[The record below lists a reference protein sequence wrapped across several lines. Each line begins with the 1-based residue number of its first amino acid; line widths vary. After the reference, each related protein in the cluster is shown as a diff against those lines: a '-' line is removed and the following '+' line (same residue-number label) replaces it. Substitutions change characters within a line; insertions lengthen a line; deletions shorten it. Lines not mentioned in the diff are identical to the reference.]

1 MKQKTIRN
9 RSLNMNLKKINYILV
24 FIISMLFIAQVT
36 INAEGDKD
44 KSKRT
49 LQKVQTQVP
58 FTYLDINNVFTVFRN
73 NGISD
78 IDRDINNSGL
88 VFPKGS
94 GKTAAFTSGLL
105 WGATIPG
112 DPQPRVGGTAYATG
126 IQPGKILENGL
137 ADDPELDVYRIYRV
151 RPDIYPGGPSVDLSL
166 EATLETSSES
176 AIRTQYDLDWTE
188 WPVQLGAPYYDGNG
202 NGVYDAVPDP
212 DPLMRDIPG
221 VTGADQTLW
230 FVGND
235 LNPTLTGD
243 LYGATPMGIEI
254 QATYWAYN
262 QQGALGNM
270 FFRKYKVINKGAQ
283 QDTFENMYFSMWSD
297 VDLGGAGDDFVGVDT
312 VLSLQYCYN
321 ASATDATY
329 QPLPP
334 PALGF
339 DFFQGPL
346 LDGVA
351 GEDRNKNGV
360 DDIIDFAIFNN
371 SAVGPGKINLPMTA
385 AYYFANGDPNIGDPP
400 QGDLDGS
407 TEFYN
412 FFQGLFGVSG
422 APFIDFATGQVT
434 TYALNG
440 DPITRT
446 GWLDGDQ
453 LAPGDRRQG
462 SSSGPFTMAPG
473 DTQEVVVAE
482 IVAGAIPGVDRI
494 SAIGLLKFYD
504 QIAQVAYDNFFDL
517 PVAPPAPVVTVT
529 ELDRE
534 IILDWSKD
542 PVSVKASE
550 WSNIKGYKF
559 QGYNVYQLPSASAS
573 VSEGVRVATYDMI
586 DGIGKIFDL
595 VFDPTTGTVV
605 TLPVQ
610 FGNDT
615 GTKRYISLTR
625 DEIKGGVPL
634 INGIKYYY
642 AVTSYSYN
650 PDPDAVPNNLEN
662 PLSII
667 TVVPHMSDPGVTYG
681 EGSGTELDVT
691 HSEGAADGVITVSVV
706 DPAATTGQDYDITF
720 STQQQ
725 IRNENGDWVAASTVL
740 RKFNPGDPD
749 TLLPGTTIDIAA
761 IYAGDGTNIDLECHL
776 EIVHH
781 YYGHGD
787 GVTMTFPV
795 GTRIIDV
802 PPFSGQGSDPD
813 TEPFVPVVIE
823 GNVVKL
829 GVTDDSESWHGV
841 FHEGGEDW
849 VVNVDASTVTL
860 PISVDWEVHD
870 DGYYGYGAANV
881 TGTTITNDTLGF
893 ASRLAQ
899 NWNLF
904 SNGTPVLEHQGV
916 YNGTDFWPPRDDR
929 PTNLGLVAAPEVDGI
944 QLNIDVGWEAPI
956 TFFDVSLS
964 PDDSPTTLSSNSTT
978 TNLDI
983 QNYTI
988 FGGVITSKV
997 IDNFGVGTNEL
1008 TELQQDYELRF
1019 TGVLDSLTLPD
1030 GRKYIYVSEGG
1041 SMGTIF
1047 RIQGG
1052 DFTVHP
1058 GNTAGV
1064 AGPFQLLIPFE
1075 VWNVSDPENEFQV
1088 NLTFRDRLQAHG
1100 PGGDDPLYSWNLV
1113 NRMYACIVNSP
1124 YDDAQPI
1131 QVDDGP
1137 DALNALAT
1145 WVLVFYGT
1153 NYTLGDVVTVTYANP
1168 IVAGLDR
1175 WSFSSTEST
1184 FSNALAK
1191 TQVSDIN
1198 VFPNPYYGIN
1208 TEELNKYNRFV
1219 TFSHLPDNAT
1229 IRIFNLAGV
1238 LVQKIVKDPSS
1249 GQFQRWDLS
1258 NEAGLPVASG
1268 LYIAYIELPDL
1279 GETKVLKIA
1288 VIQEQQILDRF

>member
-1 MKQKTIRN
+1 
-9 RSLNMNLKKINYILV
+9 MNLKKINYVLV

-58 FTYLDINNVFTVFRN
+58 FTYLDINNIFTVFRN
-73 NGISD
+73 NGVSD
-78 IDRDINNSGL
+78 IDRDVNNSGL

-126 IQPGKILENGL
+126 IQPGKILANGL
-137 ADDPELDVYRIYRV
+137 ADDPELDVYRIYRI

-166 EATLETSSES
+166 EATLESSSES

-243 LYGATPMGIEI
+243 LYGASPMGIEI

-283 QDTFENMYFSMWSD
+283 QDSLKNMYFSMWSD
-297 VDLGGAGDDFVGVDT
+297 VDLGAAGDDFVGVDT

-321 ASATDATY
+321 ASASDATY

-360 DDIIDFAIFNN
+360 DDILDFAIFNN
-371 SAVGPGKINLPMTA
+371 MTVGPGKINLPMTA

-412 FFQGLFGVSG
+412 FFQGKFGLSG

-440 DPITRT
+440 DPINRT

-453 LAPGDRRQG
+453 LPPGDRRQG
-462 SSSGPFTMAPG
+462 SASGPFTMAPG

-482 IVAGAIPGVDRI
+482 VIAGAIPGVDRI

-542 PVSVKASE
+542 PASVQASE
-550 WSNIKGYKF
+550 LSNNKGYTF

-573 VSEGVRVATYDMI
+573 VSEGVRVATYDVI
-586 DGIGKIFDL
+586 DGIGKISDL
-595 VFDPTTGTVV
+595 VFDPTTGSVV

-615 GTKRYISLTR
+615 GTKRFISIAL
-625 DEIKGGVPL
+625 DEVKGGVPL

-667 TVVPHMSDPGVTYG
+667 TIVPHTPDPGVTFG
-681 EGSGTELDVT
+681 EGSGTELDVE
-691 HSEGAADGVITVSVV
+691 HAEGNADGVVSVTVV
-706 DPAATTGQDYDITF
+706 DPAATTGQGYEVTF

-725 IRNENGDWVAASTVL
+725 IRNQDGDWAPASTVL
-740 RKFNPGDPD
+740 RKFNPDDPD
-749 TLLPGTTIDIAA
+749 TLIGTTIDIAA
-761 IYAGDGTNIDLECHL
+761 IYGPNSNTIDLLFHL
-776 EIVHH
+776 DVVHH
-781 YYGHGD
+781 YYGWAD
-787 GVTMTFPV
+787 GVTLTFPV
-795 GTRIIDV
+795 GIQIIEV
-802 PPFSGQGSDPD
+802 PPVVVGGTDD
-813 TEPFVPVVIE
+813 GGAEPVEII
-823 GNVVKL
+823 GNVVKI
-829 GVTDDSESWHGV
+829 GITDNSQTQNGH

-849 VVNVDASTVTL
+849 IVRVDRTSYPAPL
-860 PISVDWEVHD
+860 SVDWEVHD
-870 DGYYGYGAANV
+870 DGYAGGQNEL
-881 TGTTITNDTLGF
+881 GTTIIADSIGF
-893 ASRLAQ
+893 AARLGRL
-899 NWNLF
+899 WNLV
-904 SNGTPVLEHQGV
+904 SGGSMVLENQSV
-916 YNGTDFWPPRDDR
+916 YNGLDLYPPRDDVI
-929 PTNLGLVAAPEVDGI
+929 TNLGLVAAPVAEGV
-944 QLNIDVGWEAPI
+944 QVSVDVGWDAPI
-956 TFFDVSLS
+956 NYFNVSLS
-964 PDDSPTTLSSNSTT
+964 PDDSPTILSSNSTT
-978 TNLDI
+978 ENLDI

-988 FGGVITSKV
+988 FGGTISSKA

-1008 TELQQDYELRF
+1008 TELQQDYEYRF
-1019 TGVLDSLTLPD
+1019 TGVYDAGTVIN
-1030 GRKYIYVSEGG
+1030 GVTVHQVVSGG
-1041 SMGTIF
+1041 SWATCFRMSSAANLANNPLNPNFGT
-1047 RIQGG
+1047 
-1052 DFTVHP
+1052 
-1058 GNTAGV
+1058 AE
-1064 AGPFQLLIPFE
+1064 PFLVKIPFE
-1075 VWNVSDPENEFQV
+1075 VWNVDDPVNPFQI
-1088 NLTFRDRLQAHG
+1088 NYTYRDRVRDG
-1100 PGGDDPLYSWNLV
+1100 SEDPFWAWNPT
-1113 NRMYACIVNSP
+1113 NRMYGIAVNSA
-1124 YDDAQPI
+1124 YDSTQVI
-1131 QVDDGP
+1131 QVDGGP
-1137 DALNALAT
+1137 DAFNALAT
-1145 WVLVFYGT
+1145 WVLVWYGT
-1153 NYTLGDVVTVTYANP
+1153 NYTLDDVVSVTYANP
-1168 IVAGLDR
+1168 IVAGSDK
-1175 WSFSSTEST
+1175 WTFSSTEST
-1184 FSNALAK
+1184 SSTALAK
-1191 TQVSDIN
+1191 SQVSEIN

-1268 LYIAYIELPDL
+1268 LYIAYIELPEL